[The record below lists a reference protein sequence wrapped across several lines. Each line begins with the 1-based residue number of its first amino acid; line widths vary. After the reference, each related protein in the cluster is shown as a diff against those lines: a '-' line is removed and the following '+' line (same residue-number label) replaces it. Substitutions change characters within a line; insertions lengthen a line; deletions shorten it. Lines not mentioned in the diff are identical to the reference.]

1 MSLESLNSYYQF
13 FPGKSHVFILHWCM
27 RVRGEPYSCSL
38 VFAVYSSKV
47 KKVCLAVQQCSKAFL
62 QIHILGSKRSQITTL
77 VTVSLLHIFF
87 FFLLAFCTSISSLL
101 LLQYHGQFH
110 IFLEALLC
118 MAPVFVPVEV
128 PVRARDRGTEVKARF
143 ISVYTLNHQGG
154 QLSFRVIS
162 TKKLVRS
169 NCPFLESLDTC
180 FLMSSFFS

>member
-1 MSLESLNSYYQF
+1 MLSCLVVLQSLS
-13 FPGKSHVFILHWCM
+13 PDT
-27 RVRGEPYSCSL
+27 YSG
-38 VFAVYSSKV
+38 F
-47 KKVCLAVQQCSKAFL
+47 QE
-62 QIHILGSKRSQITTL
+62 ITDNYFSNCIS
-77 VTVSLLHIFF
+77 VTHFFF